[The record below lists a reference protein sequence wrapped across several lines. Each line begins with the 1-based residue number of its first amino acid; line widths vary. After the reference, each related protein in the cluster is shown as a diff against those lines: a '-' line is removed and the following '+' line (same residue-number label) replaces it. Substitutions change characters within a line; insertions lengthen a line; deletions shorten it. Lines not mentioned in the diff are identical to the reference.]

1 MRHLI
6 LLAVLAAAPAFAD
19 SIAINGKLIT
29 DGDGTGK
36 VMQVAGKP
44 DRIVQLETEYG
55 GATGERW
62 EYYREGKTVQIEIH
76 DGRVTSIIETR

>member
-36 VMQVAGKP
+36 VMQVAGRP

-76 DGRVTSIIETR
+76 DGRVTTITETR

>member
-1 MRHLI
+1 MRYLI
-6 LLAVLAAAPAFAD
+6 LLGLLAAAPAFSD

-29 DGDGTGK
+29 DGDGAGK
-36 VMQVAGKP
+36 LLQVAGKP

-62 EYYREGKTVQIEIH
+62 EYYREGKTLQIEIRS
-76 DGRVTSIIETR
+76 GRVSSIIEMR